1 MTKSALTMT
10 KSKAGI
16 ALIEG
21 DESLETAAI
30 LGALSPLG
38 ITAMGTFPLRPI
50 ALGQIRPRH
59 FSPCDL
65 RKQGIPPKSSNRHR
79 RSKLLRPH

>member
-21 DESLETAAI
+21 DEGLETAAI
-30 LGALSPLG
+30 LGSPSPLG
-38 ITAMGTFPLRPI
+38 ITAMGTFPLSPLPLARSG
-50 ALGQIRPRH
+50 LGISHPAT
-59 FSPCDL
+59 
-65 RKQGIPPKSSNRHR
+65 
-79 RSKLLRPH
+79 